1 MAQKPYGHWVWFG
14 CDSLSINEMVSYPA
28 SRRNLSILFAMFE
41 SAKAEAKHP
50 AAKSFIFSDQK
61 ATFYEMELMNWDP
74 E

>member
-1 MAQKPYGHWVWFG
+1 
-14 CDSLSINEMVSYPA
+14 MVSYPA
-28 SRRNLSILFAMFE
+28 SRRNLSILFAMFD
-41 SAKAEAKHP
+41 SAKTEARHV